1 MKKIIA
7 AVVVFLLFAGLSVAQ
22 KAKKNPANYPLTAH
36 VISSNRTGTDATL
49 VTHNSDGTVTYGDVD
64 SSDAT
69 VQFRIGDLLYTC
81 GYGCRKHVQVG
92 TDVHARVEKR
102 KLYILT
108 DDGQTCDTNIRGVL
122 EIPKQTK

>member
-1 MKKIIA
+1 MKKMI
-7 AVVVFLLFAGLSVAQ
+7 VVFLLFTGLAVA
-22 KAKKNPANYPLTAH
+22 KNDKKNPADYPLTAH
-36 VISSNRTGTDATL
+36 VVSSNRTGTDASIVTRNNNGTL
-49 VTHNSDGTVTYGDVD
+49 TYGDID

-81 GYGCRKHVQVG
+81 GFGCRRHVQVG

-108 DDGQTCDTNIRGVL
+108 DDGQTCDSHIRGVQ
-122 EIPKQTK
+122 EIPKQSK